1 MSVCVCVYVY
11 VCIVCVSFFF
21 KTKKS
26 DQRTCA
32 HTETDLCSEM
42 ILLRDLFKAI
52 LVLWAKIWIDVEI
65 RPRFDS
71 E

>member
-1 MSVCVCVYVY
+1 MYVCVCVYVY
-11 VCIVCVSFFF
+11 VCIVCVSFFLRQ
-21 KTKKS
+21 KKS

-32 HTETDLCSEM
+32 HTETDLYSEM